1 MILYIILR
9 RLEAEKK
16 KSFSEIII
24 KTTISFIDNSYDLPL
39 FQILTLD
46 VIVLILLLADLTIST
61 LVSLFIIYKNTNI
74 KAAYLLQVCTLVILL

>member
-46 VIVLILLLADLTIST
+46 VIVLTLLLADLTIST
-61 LVSLFIIYKNTNI
+61 LVSLFII
-74 KAAYLLQVCTLVILL
+74 